1 MSQFSLFVTA
11 SSRLLCL
18 GSSILSSGLVVK
30 ENDLSILFTLD
41 LGACA
46 DSILLCRVQVWVH
59 IDDLSVTTVS
69 EEETGVGVGIN
80 LEVWGVS
87 VLNLLTF
94 P

>member
-1 MSQFSLFVTA
+1 M
-11 SSRLLCL
+11 
-18 GSSILSSGLVVK
+18 VK

-59 IDDLSVTTVS
+59 IDNLSVTTVS
-69 EEETGVGVGIN
+69 EEETSVRVGID
-80 LEVWGVS
+80 LEVWGVH
-87 VLNLLTF
+87 VRNLLTF